1 MKMFNPSH
9 TTIRI
14 LERIALT
21 AGLFA
26 FVLCILIMVNY
37 YQLRRSD
44 PLNTP
49 GIKIL
54 VERLNSNPE
63 DEQLKQQI
71 RELDLLARK
80 AFFTNRWQIKT
91 GGYLLI
97 FTIFVLVS
105 SLKTIELIKPRLPV
119 LPSDQKETF
128 WNDRLLNRKWLS
140 YSGIGLLVFA
150 LVFAFLSYRQLGK
163 TLELSATNP
172 AAAKGENTESV
183 SPTANQTGAVSDS
196 SSVSDTA
203 SATATAAWASWDELK
218 QNFPGFRGPGG
229 NGIAFQKNIPVQW
242 DGKSGK
248 NIKWKTAVP
257 LTGYNSP
264 VVWRE
269 KVFLS
274 GANNSKRE
282 VYCYNALDGK
292 LLWTTAIEK
301 IPGSPAAS
309 PKVNSETGQ
318 AAPTVATNGNL
329 VFAIFANGDIA
340 ALSMDGK
347 ISWSKNLGLPKNHYG
362 HSSSLLVYQ
371 DLVIVQFD
379 QSGNAAVLG
388 LNSTNGEIAW
398 KTSRDVKVSWSS
410 PILVNTGSRF
420 ELILVAE
427 PYMISYNPKTGKELW
442 RIESISGEVGPS
454 VAYAD
459 GIAYSVNDYSKLAA
473 IKVGSNP
480 TQLWESDEYLSDIPS
495 PLATSSYLFLPTSY
509 GTFVCYDAKDGTKY
523 WEKELG
529 SPTYASPVLV
539 DGKVYQLDK
548 KGVMHI
554 IRPDKVFASIGKPQ
568 LGEGSVCTPAFS
580 DGHIFIRGDRNL
592 YCIGK

>member
-1 MKMFNPSH
+1 MKMLNPSN

-97 FTIFVLVS
+97 FTILVLVS
-105 SLKTIELIKPRLPV
+105 SLKTIELIKSKLPI
-119 LPSDQKETF
+119 LPADEKETF

-163 TLELSATNP
+163 TLELSARNP
-172 AAAKGENTESV
+172 TAAKGDNLEARPQS
-183 SPTANQTGAVSDS
+183 ANQTEATADS
-196 SSVSDTA
+196 STVNDTA
-203 SATATAAWASWDELK
+203 SASSNSTWASWDELR

-264 VVWRE
+264 VVWKD

-282 VYCYNALDGK
+282 VYCFNALDGK

-301 IPGSPAAS
+301 VPGSPAAA
-309 PKVNSETGQ
+309 PKVNAETGQ

-340 ALSMDGK
+340 ALTMDGK

-371 DLVIVQFD
+371 DLVIVQLD
-379 QSGNAAVLG
+379 QTGNAAVMA
-388 LNSTNGEIAW
+388 LNSMNGEVTW

-442 RIESISGEVGPS
+442 RIECISGEVGPS
-454 VAYAD
+454 AAYAD

-473 IKVGSNP
+473 IKIGSSP
-480 TQLWESDEYLSDIPS
+480 AQLWESDEYLSDIPS

-529 SPTYASPVLV
+529 SPTYASPVLA
-539 DGKVYQLDK
+539 DGKIYQMDK

-554 IRPDKVFASIGKPQ
+554 MRPDKVFTSVGEPQ

-580 DGHIFIRGDRNL
+580 EGHIFIRGDKNL